1 MKKELFYSQ
10 DGKFILIDAIT
21 KIIHTLGNLEEVFYH
36 DSLKKQERK
45 TFIRSEAVTMS

>member
-1 MKKELFYSQ
+1 MIIPPDMKKELFYSQ

-36 DSLKKQERK
+36 DSLKKNLEDL
-45 TFIRSEAVTMS
+45 VN